1 MSGALE
7 NRSSLRKLEFPNCTI
22 EALKR
27 LHSTCVTGKIRLNL
41 KAAIKV
47 EKNGVV
53 FYVTFLATRSIF
65 YKKQCKK

>member
-53 FYVTFLATRSIF
+53 FYVTFLAT
-65 YKKQCKK
+65 